1 MDMYTSFYKLRGRP
15 FQLTPDH
22 RFFYEGSPHRK
33 AIAYLTYGLSQRE
46 GFVVITGEVGAGKTI
61 LVDYLFSKLHEENFI
76 TGKVVTTQLDADN
89 LLRMVADAFGIES
102 EITDKATVLKKLTSF
117 LIGAHQRNTCPLLII
132 DEVQNLS
139 KASLEELRMLSNY
152 QLREL
157 PLLQTFLV
165 GQPQFRETMASGGLE
180 QLGQRIIASHHLGPL
195 DAVETR
201 QYIEHRLGHVGW
213 QNDPK
218 ITDAAFALV
227 FAETGGVPRRINLL
241 FDRLLL
247 FGFLEEKHEIDE
259 VVVEEVL
266 RDMRSE
272 GLPSVLDRPQGAQT
286 ANKLAAAALES
297 TVASPI
303 ESQDPRDSSVETL
316 SARIAVLEQLLKER
330 TG

>member
-1 MDMYTSFYKLRGRP
+1 MYTSFYKLRGRP

-76 TGKVVTTQLDADN
+76 TGKVVTTQLGADN

-102 EITDKATVLKKLTSF
+102 ENTDKATVLKKLTSF
-117 LIGAHQRNTCPLLII
+117 LIGAHQRNTRPLLII

-139 KASLEELRMLSNY
+139 KAALEELRMLSNY

-180 QLGQRIIASHHLGPL
+180 QLGQRIIASHHLRPL
-195 DAVETR
+195 DAAET
-201 QYIEHRLGHVGW
+201 QKYIEHRLGHVGW

-218 ITDAAFALV
+218 VTDAAFALV
-227 FAETGGVPRRINLL
+227 FAETGGVPRRINLVL
-241 FDRLLL
+241 DRLLL
-247 FGFLEEKHEIDE
+247 FGFLEERHEIDE
-259 VVVEEVL
+259 VVVDEVL

-272 GLPSVLDRPQGAQT
+272 GLPIVLDRPQGAQIADPWSAT
-286 ANKLAAAALES
+286 QIKSAHAAS
-297 TVASPI
+297 TEEP
-303 ESQDPRDSSVETL
+303 DPRDTDIEAL
-316 SARIAVLEQLLKER
+316 SARIAELEQLLKEQA
-330 TG
+330 G

>member
-1 MDMYTSFYKLRGRP
+1 MYTSFYKLRGRP

-76 TGKVVTTQLDADN
+76 TGKVVTTQLSADN

-102 EITDKATVLKKLTSF
+102 ETTDKATVLKKLTSF
-117 LIGAHQRNTCPLLII
+117 LIGAHQRNTRPLLII

-139 KASLEELRMLSNY
+139 KAALEELRMLSNY

-180 QLGQRIIASHHLGPL
+180 QLGQRIIASHHLRPL
-195 DAVETR
+195 DAKETR
-201 QYIEHRLGHVGW
+201 HYVEHRLGHVGW
-213 QNDPK
+213 QNDPR
-218 ITDAAFALV
+218 ITNAAFALV

-241 FDRLLL
+241 LDRLLL
-247 FGFLEEKHEIDE
+247 FGFLEEIHEIDE
-259 VVVEEVL
+259 AVVEEVL

-272 GLPSVLDRPQGAQT
+272 GLPIVLDRPQGAHIADPWPTTQLEP
-286 ANKLAAAALES
+286 AHAAS
-297 TVASPI
+297 TEEP
-303 ESQDPRDSSVETL
+303 DPRDTDIEAL
-316 SARIAVLEQLLKER
+316 SARIAELEQLLKEQA
-330 TG
+330 G

>member
-1 MDMYTSFYKLRGRP
+1 MYTSFYKLRGRP

-61 LVDYLFSKLHEENFI
+61 LVDYLFSKLHEENFV
-76 TGKVVTTQLDADN
+76 TGKVVTTQLGADN

-102 EITDKATVLKKLTSF
+102 ETTDKATVLKKLTSF
-117 LIGAHQRNTCPLLII
+117 LIGAHQRNTRPLLII

-139 KASLEELRMLSNY
+139 KAALEELRMLSNY

-180 QLGQRIIASHHLGPL
+180 QLGQRIIASHHLRPL
-195 DAVETR
+195 DAKETR
-201 QYIEHRLGHVGW
+201 QYVEHRLAHVGW
-213 QNDPK
+213 QSDPK

-241 FDRLLL
+241 LDRLLL
-247 FGFLEEKHEIDE
+247 FGFLEDRHEIDE
-259 VVVEEVL
+259 AVVEEVL

-272 GLPSVLDRPQGAQT
+272 GLPIVLDRPQGAQIADPWST
-286 ANKLAAAALES
+286 TQLEPAAATS
-297 TVASPI
+297 TEEPNS
-303 ESQDPRDSSVETL
+303 RDADIETL
-316 SARIAVLEQLLKER
+316 SARIAELEQLLKER

>member
-1 MDMYTSFYKLRGRP
+1 MYTSFYKLRSRP

-46 GFVVITGEVGAGKTI
+46 GFVVITGEVGTGKTI

-76 TGKVVTTQLDADN
+76 TGKVVTTQLGADD
-89 LLRMVADAFGIES
+89 LIRMVADAFGIES
-102 EITDKATVLKKLTSF
+102 GGEDKATVLKRITSF
-117 LIGAHQRNTCPLLII
+117 LIGAHQRNTRPLLII

-139 KASLEELRMLSNY
+139 KAALEELRMLSNY

-180 QLGQRIIASHHLGPL
+180 QLGQRIIASHHLRPL
-195 DAVETR
+195 DAKETR

-218 ITDAAFALV
+218 ITDPAFALV
-227 FAETGGVPRRINLL
+227 FSETGGVPRRINLL
-241 FDRLLL
+241 LDRLLL
-247 FGFLEEKHEIDE
+247 FGFLDERHEIDE
-259 VVVEEVL
+259 AVVEEVL

-272 GLPSVLDRPQGAQT
+272 GLPSVLDRAQGAQIADSWST
-286 ANKLAAAALES
+286 AQPEPTHLAS
-297 TVASPI
+297 TEEP
-303 ESQDPRDSSVETL
+303 DPRDANIETL
-316 SARIAVLEQLLKER
+316 SERVAELEQLLKER
-330 TG
+330 AG

>member
-1 MDMYTSFYKLRGRP
+1 MYTSFYKLRGRP

-76 TGKVVTTQLDADN
+76 TGKVVTTQLGADN

-102 EITDKATVLKKLTSF
+102 ESTDKATVLKRITSF
-117 LIGAHQRNTCPLLII
+117 LIGAHQRNTRPLLII

-139 KASLEELRMLSNY
+139 KAALEELRMLSNY

-180 QLGQRIIASHHLGPL
+180 QLGQRIIASHHLRPL
-195 DAVETR
+195 DAKETR
-201 QYIEHRLGHVGW
+201 QYVEHRLGHVGW
-213 QNDPK
+213 QSDPR
-218 ITDAAFALV
+218 ITDEAFALV

-241 FDRLLL
+241 LDRLLL
-247 FGFLEEKHEIDE
+247 FGFLEERHEIDE
-259 VVVEEVL
+259 AVVEEVL

-272 GLPSVLDRPQGAQT
+272 GLPIVLDRPQGAQIADSRPT
-286 ANKLAAAALES
+286 TRLEPAGVTS
-297 TVASPI
+297 TEEPNSHDADI
-303 ESQDPRDSSVETL
+303 ETL
-316 SARIAVLEQLLKER
+316 SARIAELEQLLKEQA
-330 TG
+330 G